1 MPEPTP
7 PHRSHTLPL
16 YVGGFL
22 GPFGGAVLAVL
33 IPELR
38 DAFDATTTEIALA
51 VPAYLVPFALLQ
63 LISGTLAERIGRRRV
78 VTIAY
83 TVYAVGSIGAAVAPG
98 IEAFLVCRGIQGTAA
113 SVPVDGAVDAQVRA
127 RGPMAREFGFL
138 VVDHHA
144 FQPRQADAGRA
155 QGHARRIGQ
164 GRGNAQLAGGA
175 QHVLATDP
183 LRQADGSR
191 VT

>member
-63 LISGTLAERIGRRRV
+63 LVSGTLAERIGRRRV

-83 TVYAVGSIGAAVAPG
+83 TVYAVGSIGAPSRGDRGVPG
-98 IEAFLVCRGIQGTAA
+98 LPRHPARTWRRRRWRRRPWRIVVGVRG
-113 SVPVDGAVDAQVRA
+113 RA
-127 RGPMAREFGFL
+127 R
-138 VVDHHA
+138 
-144 FQPRQADAGRA
+144 
-155 QGHARRIGQ
+155 
-164 GRGNAQLAGGA
+164 
-175 QHVLATDP
+175 HVLVARIVVWWWHSAPRVWWRGCGGVPDNHSWWA
-183 LRQADGSR
+183 QNGSG
-191 VT
+191 